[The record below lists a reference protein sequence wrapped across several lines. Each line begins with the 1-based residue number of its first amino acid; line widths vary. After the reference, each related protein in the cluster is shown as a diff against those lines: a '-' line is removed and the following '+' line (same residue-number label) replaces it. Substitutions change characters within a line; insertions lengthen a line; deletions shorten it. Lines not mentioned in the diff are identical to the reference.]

1 MRYAV
6 IENGVVVNVIEWDG
20 ETEWTPGDDYDV
32 IDCPASVGPGWTYDG
47 QTFTAPVSPAQPVRV
62 TKADFQRLLT
72 PAERYAINAL
82 RKLIATL
89 PPAEYSDPANIL
101 LVAAED
107 VMFAFEQP
115 AEFIELNHPDT
126 YQGLMLLSYLGVM
139 TPERAAEIVA

>member
-6 IENGVVVNVIEWDG
+6 IENGVVVNVILTND
-20 ETEWTPGDDYDV
+20 PGPDDVATDV
-32 IDCPASVGPGWTYDG
+32 AGFGWTYDG
-47 QTFTAPVSPAQPVRV
+47 QTFTAPVSPTQPVRV

-82 RKLIATL
+82 RKQIATL